1 MSTWIIE
8 NDAAKNPDGDP
19 LDNLE
24 IQSNSSG
31 FQLINP
37 NATVPNPSVLSTTT
51 KTSAPFEFDNVSW
64 DGQIWNVHVKAPL
77 VDGQNGNG
85 TWHLHGHGTKRTGGQ
100 DGDFTAQAGSG
111 VGEEPGEAASYAK
124 P

>member
-19 LDNLE
+19 LDNLV

-31 FQLINP
+31 FQLVNP
-37 NATVPNPSVLSTTT
+37 NAILPDPAILSTTS
-51 KTSAPFEFDNVSW
+51 KTSAPFEFDNVSFG
-64 DGQIWNVHVKAPL
+64 GQMWNIHVKSPL
-77 VDGQNGNG
+77 NPNQNGSG
-85 TWHLHGHGTKRTGGQ
+85 TWHLHGSGTKRSGGQ

-111 VGEEPGEAASYAK
+111 MGDEPDETASYAK
-124 P
+124 A